1 MTRKQQAN
9 LAAVVLVLCI
19 IAAVLL
25 YIFRGAVATTK
36 PLSLTGVV
44 LIQNADPRK
53 QAPVADARVTASNG
67 VVTAE
72 THTDSTGLFR
82 LSLSQGARNG
92 QVVTLRFRRSGYFPL
107 DLTRIAGDEIYIA
120 RMIAFPEAPPAAL
133 GHPVSILS
141 NLQVRYSEKA
151 TTIINVGSVGQ
162 AFEIVNT
169 GNVPCDGKSACSPD
183 GKWRATIGSLSV
195 DAGAGSEF
203 QNVRLSCIA
212 GPCAFTKIESEEFLD
227 NRRNLKVS
235 VRNWSDT
242 ATYLLEA
249 EVVQA
254 RVTEVIRNLFP
265 AKFGPTM
272 NFTLPAGAEG
282 PSIIAEMNGRTIVYP
297 LGPALILSWA
307 NCTVK
312 MNPDRTKLYRC
323 ELKPG
328 YRFDEKGGGRG

>member
-9 LAAVVLVLCI
+9 LAGIVLVLCI
-19 IAAVLL
+19 VAAVLL
-25 YIFRGAVATTK
+25 YIFRGAFAIPK

-44 LIQNADPRK
+44 LVQNADPRK
-53 QAPVADARVTASNG
+53 QAPIANARVTASNG

-72 THTDSTGLFR
+72 TQTDSTGLFR
-82 LSLSQGARNG
+82 LSLGKGARVG
-92 QVVTLRFRRSGYFPL
+92 QVVTFRFRHFAYFPL

-120 RMIAFPEAPPAAL
+120 RMLPFAEAPPAVL
-133 GHPVSILS
+133 GHPVSVLT
-141 NLQVRYSEKA
+141 NVQVRYSEKA
-151 TTIINVGSVGQ
+151 TTITNVGSISQ

-169 GNVPCDGKSACSPD
+169 GNIPCTGKGACSPD
-183 GKWRATIGSLSV
+183 GKWKANIGALSV

-212 GPCAFTKIESEEFLD
+212 GPCTFAKIESEEFLD

-242 ATYLLEA
+242 VTYLLEA

-254 RVTEVIRNLFP
+254 RVTDVVRNLFP

-272 NFTLPAGAEG
+272 NFTLPAAAEG
-282 PSIIAEMNGRTIVYP
+282 PSIVSEMNGQLIVYP

-312 MNPDRTKLYRC
+312 MNPDHTKLYRC

-328 YRFDEKGGGRG
+328 YRFDEKGGGR

>member
-1 MTRKQQAN
+1 MTRKQQTN
-9 LAAVVLVLCI
+9 LAAVALVLCI
-19 IAAVLL
+19 VAAVLI
-25 YIFRGAVATTK
+25 YIFRGTPATK

-44 LIQNADPRK
+44 LVQNADPRK
-53 QAPVADARVTASNG
+53 QAPIAGATVIASNS

-72 THTDSTGLFR
+72 THTDSTGLFK
-82 LSLSQGARNG
+82 LALGQGARIG
-92 QVVTLRFRRSGYFPL
+92 QVVTLRFRHSGYFPL
-107 DLTRIAGDEIYIA
+107 DLTRIAADEIYIA
-120 RMIAFPEAPPAAL
+120 RMVPLPETPPAAL
-133 GHPVSILS
+133 GRPVSVLS
-141 NLQVRYSEKA
+141 NVQVRYSEKA
-151 TTIINVGSVGQ
+151 THIINVGSVGQ

-169 GNVPCDGKSACSPD
+169 GNIPCNGQGACSAD

-242 ATYLLEA
+242 VTYLLEA
-249 EVVQA
+249 EVVQV

-282 PSIIAEMNGRTIVYP
+282 PSIIAEMNGQTIVYP
-297 LGPALILSWA
+297 MGPALILSWA

-312 MNPDRTKLYRC
+312 MNPDHTKLYRC

-328 YRFDEKGGGRG
+328 YRFDQKGGGRG

>member
-19 IAAVLL
+19 VAAVLL
-25 YIFRGAVATTK
+25 YIFRGAATITK

-44 LIQNADPRK
+44 LVQNADPRK
-53 QAPVADARVTASNG
+53 QSPIADTRVTASNG
-67 VVTAE
+67 VIRSE
-72 THTDSTGLFR
+72 TNTDSTGLFR
-82 LSLSQGARNG
+82 LTLGKGARTG
-92 QVVTLRFRRSGYFPL
+92 EVVTLRFRHSGYFPL

-120 RMIAFPEAPPAAL
+120 RMLPFPEAPRTVL
-133 GHPVSILS
+133 SRPVSVLA
-141 NLQVRYSEKA
+141 NVRVRYSEKA
-151 TTIINVGSVGQ
+151 THTINVGSVVDP
-162 AFEIVNT
+162 FEIVNT
-169 GNVPCDGKSACSPD
+169 GNIPCNGQGACSPD
-183 GKWRATIGSLSV
+183 GKWRATIGSLSE

-212 GPCAFTKIESEEFLD
+212 GPCAFSKIESEEFLE
-227 NRRNLKVS
+227 NRRKLKVS

-242 ATYLLEA
+242 TTYLLEA
-249 EVVQA
+249 EVVQV
-254 RVTEVIRNLFP
+254 RVTDIVRESFP

-282 PSIIAEMNGRTIVYP
+282 PSIQAEMNGQTIVYP

-328 YRFDEKGGGRG
+328 YRFEEKDGGRG

>member
-9 LAAVVLVLCI
+9 VAAIVLVLCI
-19 IAAVLL
+19 VAAVLI
-25 YIFRGAVATTK
+25 YIFRGAKVVT

-44 LIQNADPRK
+44 LVQNSDPRK
-53 QAPVADARVTASNG
+53 QAPIADAAVTATNG
-67 VVTAE
+67 VVTA
-72 THTDSTGLFR
+72 HANTDSTGLFR
-82 LSLSQGARNG
+82 LTLDKGVRVG
-92 QVVTLRFRRSGYFPL
+92 QVVRFQFRRSGYFPL

-120 RMIAFPEAPPAAL
+120 RMLPLPQAPPAAL
-133 GHPVSILS
+133 GHPVAVLGDV
-141 NLQVRYSEKA
+141 QVRYSEKA
-151 TTIINVGSVGQ
+151 TTIINVGSMAR

-169 GNVPCDGKSACSPD
+169 GNVRCNAQGACSPD
-183 GKWRATIGSLSV
+183 GKWRATIGSLPV

-212 GPCAFTKIESEEFLD
+212 GPCAFTRIESEEFTD
-227 NRRNLKVS
+227 NRRSLKVS

-242 ATYLLEA
+242 TTYLLEA

-254 RVTEVIRNLFP
+254 RVTDVIRHLFP

-272 NFTLPAGAEG
+272 NFTLPAAAEG
-282 PSIIAEMNGRTIVYP
+282 PSIEADMNGQPIVYP

-307 NCTVK
+307 TCTVK
-312 MNPDRTKLYRC
+312 VNPDRTKLYRC

-328 YRFDEKGGGRG
+328 YRFE